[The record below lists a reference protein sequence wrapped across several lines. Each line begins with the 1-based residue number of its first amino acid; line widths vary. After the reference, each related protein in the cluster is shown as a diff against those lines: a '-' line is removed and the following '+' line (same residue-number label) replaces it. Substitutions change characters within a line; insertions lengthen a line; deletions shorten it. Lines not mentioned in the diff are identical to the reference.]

1 MGESKEREVRLQER
15 VSLLESGLRE
25 VQNRLAVV
33 GQERDESTA
42 KLKVVIGT
50 C

>member
-1 MGESKEREVRLQER
+1 MRLQEK
-15 VSLLESGLRE
+15 VAQLESGLHE
-25 VQNRLAVV
+25 VRCRLAVV
-33 GQERDESTA
+33 EQERDEATA